1 MSDMLK
7 LLQQKVKE
15 AHDSYNES
23 LLSYSMCVEEKKKQL
38 DAIEEKYAKKQGD
51 LKDKTEENLLYKH
64 NMVASLVDNM
74 PRWYLDEFVFSTVM
88 DCLLQEEEN
97 LLFYHEETS
106 VSSAVKRSFAN
117 VFSSF
122 YVETKFFSWVI
133 KSGKSYCV
141 IPTIKPIQGDKSKLS
156 LLAGNLDDYVSA
168 VQKMLEEK
176 GLTQE
181 VFIPIDGD
189 GAYNLKYGV
198 YDIYSP
204 YPGKYKLGMRYQ
216 PHEYYCNNP
225 ISFNSNTDIYKQ
237 LFEVLEKL
245 CSGKAV
251 G

>member
-1 MSDMLK
+1 MLK

-23 LLSYSMCVEEKKKQL
+23 LLSYSICLEEKKKQL

-51 LKDKTEENLLYKH
+51 LKDKTEEKLLHKH

-74 PRWYLDEFVFSTVM
+74 PRWYLDGFVFSTVM
-88 DCLLQEEEN
+88 DCLFQEEDSRF
-97 LLFYHEETS
+97 FYQRKNP
-106 VSSAVKRSFAN
+106 VSDAVKRSFAS
-117 VFSSF
+117 VFSPL
-122 YVETKFFSWVI
+122 YVETRYFSWVT

-141 IPTIKPIQGDKSKLS
+141 IPIIKPVQGDKSELS

-176 GLTQE
+176 GLSQE
-181 VFIPIDGD
+181 VFIPVDGD
-189 GAYNLKYGV
+189 DVLDIENGVGV
-198 YDIYSP
+198 YGIYSP
-204 YPGKYKLGMRYQ
+204 CPGQYRFGMRYL
-216 PHEYYCNNP
+216 PSEYHCNNSV
-225 ISFNSNTDIYKQ
+225 SFNSNTDSYKQ